1 MEPDTRDVDV
11 VVIGG
16 GPAGSTVSTLMAMQG
31 RDVLLLERDVVPRW
45 RIGESLLPSTI
56 HGICRLLGVFEKIES
71 AGFMRKLG
79 GTFRWG
85 ASPKPWTFTFATS
98 PRMAGPTSYAY
109 QVERAKFDAILLDN
123 AREKGVDVR
132 LRHSVEDVIHEG
144 DRVAGVRYTDPDG
157 GEHQVRARYVIDAAG
172 HQSRLHRLAGERV
185 YSQYFQNVAVFG
197 YFEGGKRMPAPND
210 GNILCAAFDE
220 GWFWYIPLSPTL
232 TSVGA
237 VVTADKGK
245 DLRGGHEQALM
256 GYIDR
261 CPLIAEYLADATR
274 VTEGMY
280 GEVRVRKDWS
290 YSNTSFSAPGLI
302 LVGDSACFID
312 PVFSSGVHL
321 ATYSALLAAR
331 TVNSVLDGTADEDR
345 ALREFEARYRKEF
358 ALFHDFLVAFYNMH
372 KDESSY
378 FWKAKQVSKSEASDL
393 QAFVELVGGVSSNEG
408 VFGQGD
414 LLDRIGAVEGELQDR
429 VIEPTGD
436 EQLTMSPV
444 VGEVFGAGAT
454 VQMQA
459 LTSRT
464 GRDTPVAEEGLVV
477 SADGLHWVDPEV
489 TVGAGGR

>member
-1 MEPDTRDVDV
+1 MSEPVTRETDV

-16 GPAGSTVSTLMAMQG
+16 GPSGSTVSTLLAKRG
-31 RDVLLLERDVVPRW
+31 RRVLLLERDVVPRW

-56 HGICRLLGVFEKIES
+56 HGICRLLGVFDKVES

-85 ASPKPWTFTFATS
+85 TSQEPWTFRFATS
-98 PRMAGPTSYAY
+98 PKMAGPTSYAY

-123 AREKGVDVR
+123 ARENGVDVR
-132 LRHSVEDVIHEG
+132 LLHPVEDVIHEDG
-144 DRVAGVRYTDPDG
+144 RVAGVRYADPDG
-157 GEHQVRARYVIDAAG
+157 ATHEVRARFVIDAAG

-185 YSQYFQNVAVFG
+185 YSKYFQNVAVFG
-197 YFEGGKRMPAPND
+197 YFEGGKRLPAPND
-210 GNILCAAFDE
+210 GNILCAAFDD

-237 VVTADKGK
+237 VVAAEKAKEIRD
-245 DLRGGHEQALM
+245 GHEAALI
-256 GYIDR
+256 GYIER

-302 LVGDSACFID
+302 LVGDAACFID

-331 TVNSVLDGTADEDR
+331 TVNSVIDGTADEDR
-345 ALREFEARYRKEF
+345 AFREFEARYRKEF

-372 KDESSY
+372 QDESSY
-378 FWKAKQVSKSEASDL
+378 FWKAKQVSHSDATDL
-393 QAFVELVGGVSSNEG
+393 QAFVELVGGVSSTEG
-408 VFGQGD
+408 VFDAGR
-414 LLDRIGAVEGELQDR
+414 LMDRIGAVEEELIENVISPSGEER
-429 VIEPTGD
+429 
-436 EQLTMSPV
+436 LTMSPV
-444 VGEVFGAGAT
+444 MGEVFGAGSGIQLQAAT
-454 VQMQA
+454 DHV
-459 LTSRT
+459 
-464 GRDTPVAEEGLVV
+464 RDVPISEDGLVV
-477 SADGLHWVDPEV
+477 SPDGLHWVDPKAAV
-489 TVGAGGR
+489 VGSS